1 MLQDQLQLQIAYYSV
16 LYYAAVTVNLLLLK
30 FPCLNDF
37 QERKTYS
44 KQLTKTNKQRK
55 KTLNVKILLT
65 IKIFR
70 NHFHCSDKIENT
82 GMTSGWV
89 GLPDEQSTG
98 LKIPKELTALLSS
111 LASALGISLTLLD
124 FSFFIELD
132 ENNTLS
138 FFI

>member
-1 MLQDQLQLQIAYYSV
+1 
-16 LYYAAVTVNLLLLK
+16 
-30 FPCLNDF
+30 
-37 QERKTYS
+37 
-44 KQLTKTNKQRK
+44 
-55 KTLNVKILLT
+55 
-65 IKIFR
+65 
-70 NHFHCSDKIENT
+70 
-82 GMTSGWV
+82 MTSGWV

-124 FSFFIELD
+124 FGFFIELD